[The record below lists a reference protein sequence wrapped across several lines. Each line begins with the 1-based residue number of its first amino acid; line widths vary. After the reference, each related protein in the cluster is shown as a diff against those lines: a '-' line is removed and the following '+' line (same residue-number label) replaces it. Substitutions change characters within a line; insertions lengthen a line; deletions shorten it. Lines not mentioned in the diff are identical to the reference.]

1 MSSLHAHINV
11 ILWSMTAMAC
21 FGVAV
26 CFTRFW
32 RQTTDRLFG
41 LFALAFALLGVN
53 ILLLAAINPAHESR
67 HLIYLLRLAA
77 FLVIIAAIVDKNRT
91 RQ

>member
-1 MSSLHAHINV
+1 MGGNVNV

-26 CFTRFW
+26 CFARFW

-41 LFALAFALLGVN
+41 FFALAFTLLGANTV
-53 ILLLAAINPAHESR
+53 LLAAINPAHESR
-67 HLIYLLRLAA
+67 HLVYLLRLAA
-77 FLVIIAAIVDKNRT
+77 FLVIIVGVIDKNRT
-91 RQ
+91 RA

>member
-1 MSSLHAHINV
+1 MGGNVNV

-26 CFTRFW
+26 CFARFW

-41 LFALAFALLGVN
+41 FFSLAFALLGANTV
-53 ILLLAAINPAHESR
+53 LLAAINPAHESR
-67 HLIYLLRLAA
+67 HLVYLLRLAA
-77 FLVIIAAIVDKNRT
+77 FLVIIVGVIDKNRT
-91 RQ
+91 SS

>member
-1 MSSLHAHINV
+1 MGQWNL
-11 ILWSMTAMAC
+11 ILWSMSAMAC
-21 FGVAV
+21 FGIAV

-41 LFALAFALLGVN
+41 LFALAFGFFGLNLV
-53 ILLLAAINPAHESR
+53 LLAAINPAHESR

>member
-1 MSSLHAHINV
+1 MGGNVNV

-26 CFTRFW
+26 CFARFW

-41 LFALAFALLGVN
+41 FFALAFTLLGSN
-53 ILLLAAINPAHESR
+53 TLLLAAINPAHESR
-67 HLIYLLRLAA
+67 HLVYLLRLAA
-77 FLVIIAAIVDKNRT
+77 FLVIIVGVIDKNRT
-91 RQ
+91 RS